1 MIKKLY
7 IEVISPM
14 ATVFTGEVD
23 EVVAVNEIGEFGVLK
38 DHAPFFTSL
47 KLGELRLRDDEK
59 YERFVISGGFF
70 KVSDNSVTVLTEV
83 CENVKEIDVKVA
95 EDKIVELQ
103 TKLEDDT
110 LSKNDI
116 NLFNSEIAFNT
127 VAIETAAKYK

>member
-14 ATVFTGEVD
+14 ATVFTGEID

-47 KLGELRLRDDEK
+47 KLGELRLRDDDK

-70 KVSDNSVTVLTEV
+70 KVSDNNVTVLTEV
-83 CENVKEIDVKVA
+83 CENVKEIDVKIA
-95 EDKIVELQ
+95 EGKIVELQ

-116 NLFNSEIAFNT
+116 SLFNSEIAFNT
-127 VAIETAAKYK
+127 VAIETVAKYK

>member
-47 KLGELRLRDDEK
+47 KLGELRLRDDDK
-59 YERFVISGGFF
+59 YERFIISGGFF
-70 KVSDNSVTVLTEV
+70 KVSDNNIIVLTEV
-83 CENVKEIDVKVA
+83 CENVKEIDIKVA
-95 EDKIVELQ
+95 EGKIVELQ
-103 TKLEDDT
+103 TKLEDDS

-116 NLFNSEIAFNT
+116 NLLNSEIAFNT
-127 VAIETAAKYK
+127 VAIETVTKYK

>member
-14 ATVFTGEVD
+14 GTVFTGEVD
-23 EVVAVNEIGEFGVLK
+23 EVVAVNDIGEFGVLK

-47 KLGELRLRDDEK
+47 KLGELRLRDDNK
-59 YERFVISGGFF
+59 HERFVISGGFF
-70 KVSDNSVTVLTEV
+70 KVSDNNITVLTEV
-83 CENVKEIDVKVA
+83 CENVNEIDINVA
-95 EDKIVELQ
+95 ESKIIELQ

-116 NLFNSEIAFNT
+116 NILNSEIAFNT
-127 VAIETAAKYK
+127 VAIETVTKYK

>member
-47 KLGELRLRDDEK
+47 KLGELRLRDDDK

-70 KVSDNSVTVLTEV
+70 KVSDNNVTVLTEV
-83 CENVKEIDVKVA
+83 CENVKEIDVKIA
-95 EDKIVELQ
+95 EGKIVELQ

-116 NLFNSEIAFNT
+116 SLFNSEIAFNT
-127 VAIETAAKYK
+127 VAIETVAKYK

>member
-47 KLGELRLRDDEK
+47 KLGELRLRDDDK

-83 CENVKEIDVKVA
+83 CENVKEIDVKIA
-95 EDKIVELQ
+95 EGKIVELQ

-116 NLFNSEIAFNT
+116 SLFNSEIAFNT
-127 VAIETAAKYK
+127 VAIETVAKYK

>member
-59 YERFVISGGFF
+59 YERFVIAGGFF

-95 EDKIVELQ
+95 EGKIAELQ
-103 TKLEDDT
+103 TKLNDDT

-116 NLFNSEIAFNT
+116 NLLNSEIAFNT
-127 VAIETAAKYK
+127 VAIETVAKYK